1 MTRKQKIIII
11 SSIVIFLLLAFI
23 YAAGSMKEGV
33 YSVYN
38 GTLEDVADAYD
49 ITLDESAHVE
59 SFERYYYFS
68 NEAYVLKITD
78 ISDINT
84 WCQMQ
89 KNWNV
94 KELDNSFMLLD
105 NQRYMY
111 QSILK
116 TEDCVYVVS
125 LDNNIENVVTK
136 FYDLYS

>member
-1 MTRKQKIIII
+1 
-11 SSIVIFLLLAFI
+11 
-23 YAAGSMKEGV
+23 
-33 YSVYN
+33 
-38 GTLEDVADAYD
+38 
-49 ITLDESAHVE
+49 
-59 SFERYYYFS
+59 
-68 NEAYVLKITD
+68 D